1 MRGLRSV
8 WSSYHN
14 LNPVVVLVQVSYS
27 HLLSV
32 IRATLVSAGGPDN
45 FIFFDTLLIHI
56 NISGR
61 VDLTEKETGLSGLQ
75 YVWLPC
81 RYITGCTQCTV
92 RLVVVSSH
100 VSKCIVI
107 CMQWFALFLVIGDAL
122 CFTRC

>member
-75 YVWLPC
+75 YVCVVALSLYHWLYPVHSSSGRRIVTRIQVY
-81 RYITGCTQCTV
+81 RYMYAVVC
-92 RLVVVSSH
+92 LV
-100 VSKCIVI
+100 
-107 CMQWFALFLVIGDAL
+107 FGY
-122 CFTRC
+122 R